1 MIFSKWISPRNLSRR
16 SISLLNQQLREKSV
30 SCWESCLICIPQCC
44 VFRYLEKT
52 FSRALKYSQ
61 PHVIA
66 FLGDL
71 MDEGHI
77 ANAENFERYK
87 RRLDS
92 IFSMPDDIMVPVPF
106 VSLCSNMALSLFFS
120 ENLSTMFILY
130 CLLCLLICSYLF
142 AENLLTRRQWHWR
155 RGRSCLS

>member
-1 MIFSKWISPRNLSRR
+1 MLRFISRFLC
-16 SISLLNQQLREKSV
+16 V
-30 SCWESCLICIPQCC
+30 PQCC

-92 IFSMPDDIMVPVPF
+92 IFFTSDDIMVLVLF
-106 VSLCSNMALSLFFS
+106 ISSCSTTSLM
-120 ENLSTMFILY
+120 
-130 CLLCLLICSYLF
+130 
-142 AENLLTRRQWHWR
+142 
-155 RGRSCLS
+155 

>member
-1 MIFSKWISPRNLSRR
+1 M
-16 SISLLNQQLREKSV
+16 LRFV
-30 SCWESCLICIPQCC
+30 SQFHILQRCA
-44 VFRYLEKT
+44 FRYLEKT
-52 FSRALKYSQ
+52 FSKALKYSQ

-92 IFSMPDDIMVPVPF
+92 IFSMPDDIMVSVLF
-106 VSLCSNMALSLFFS
+106 V
-120 ENLSTMFILY
+120 
-130 CLLCLLICSYLF
+130 
-142 AENLLTRRQWHWR
+142 
-155 RGRSCLS
+155 